1 MLERIIDWSIRNRN
15 VVLAAT
21 LAITVAGIWAM
32 FTTPVDAVPDL
43 SDVQV
48 IVMTEWPGQAPE
60 LVEDQVTY
68 PLSTEMLKVPN
79 TKFVRGMSQFGLS
92 AVYVV
97 FEDDTDL
104 YWARSRVLEY
114 LSAVR
119 ERLPEGAMPVLGP
132 DATGVGWVMQYILS
146 DTTGRLDLA
155 QLRSL
160 QDWTVRPA
168 LTAVAGVAEIASFGG
183 FEKQFQIE
191 IDPAKLLGYDVSV
204 ARVVEAV
211 RMSNQDVGGR
221 VLELGGTE
229 HVVRGRGRFTRLED
243 IRAVP
248 LGTGAGG
255 VPITLGDVAH
265 VQFGPEIR
273 RGIADFA
280 ARGDDGRITQGEVV
294 SGFVVM
300 RYGENPLD
308 VIDRVKSRMQEL
320 EPALPAGVVFV
331 NGYDRSGLIN
341 EAIATLR
348 EKLIEESI
356 IVALVTVAFLLHAT
370 SALVAIVTLPIGIL
384 MAFAAMRLLGIDAN
398 IMSLGGI
405 AIAIGAMIDAAI
417 VMVENLHKHMEHEA
431 ARVDRDA
438 SSEPASHWELVA
450 RSAKEVGPSL
460 FTSLLIITVS
470 FVPVFALEAQEGRL
484 FHPLAWTKTLAM
496 AAAALLS
503 VTLVPVMMGLFVRH
517 GVKPEAANPINRFML
532 RAYRPVIRIVLRH
545 RWPVIAAATSILAI
559 TWLPWSRLGSE
570 FMPPLNEG
578 SVMDM
583 PSLFPGVGSGQAH
596 AIVQQRDRA
605 MASVP
610 EVAMVLGK
618 IGRAETATDM
628 APMSMIE
635 STAILKSPSE
645 WRDGVT
651 YDSIVAEMN
660 QQVRTPGVANMWS
673 MPIKN
678 RLDMLAT
685 GIKTPVGI
693 KIFGPDLALLDRIGK
708 QIESL
713 LPMVAGTNSAFA
725 ERTVGGRYLD
735 IVVNRAAAARYGM
748 TVDEV
753 QMSMMAAVGGS
764 YAGEVIDGRERYSV
778 LVRYPRELRDSPEKL
793 SSVLIPTPAGAQVA
807 LGELADLR
815 IVTGSSLIKSEDAY
829 LNSIVY
835 VDVRG
840 RDVGGYVQDAM
851 ALLAQRLD
859 LPAGYR
865 LVWSGQFEA
874 MQRANRRLRF
884 VIPIALVVIFLLLY
898 WNFGSMRESALVML
912 SLPFALVGGVWLMWL
927 LEYNMSVAT
936 AIGFIALAGVA
947 AETGVIMLIYLDHA
961 HDGRRRDG
969 LMHTRQDVDA
979 AIEYGA
985 VERVRPKM
993 MTVLAIIMGLLP
1005 ILWSHGTGAD
1015 VMKRIAAPMVGGM
1028 ISSTLLTL
1036 IVIPAVYS
1044 LWKEYEVRTARQTTA
1059 LPSSSIHRVPFE
1071 P

>member
-1 MLERIIDWSIRNRN
+1 MLERIIDWSVRNRF
-15 VVLAAT
+15 VVLAAALAVT
-21 LAITVAGIWAM
+21 LAGVWAM
-32 FTTPVDAVPDL
+32 LTTPVDAVPDL

-68 PLSTEMLKVPN
+68 PLSTEMLKVPK

-92 AVYVV
+92 AVFVV

-132 DATGVGWVMQYILS
+132 DATGVGWVMQYILT

-155 QLRSL
+155 QLRAV

-168 LTAVAGVAEIASFGG
+168 LTAVGGVAEIASFGG

-191 IDPAKLLGYDVSV
+191 VDPARLLGYNVPV
-204 ARVVEAV
+204 ARVVEAIT
-211 RMSNQDVGGR
+211 RSNRDVGGR

-229 HVVRGRGRFTRLED
+229 HVVRGRGRVTRLED
-243 IRAVP
+243 IRQVP
-248 LGTGAGG
+248 VGTGAGG
-255 VPITLGDVAH
+255 VPITVGDVAA

-273 RGIADFA
+273 RGIADYA
-280 ARGDDGRITQGEVV
+280 AFGPDGRITQGEVV

-300 RYGENPLD
+300 RYGENPLE
-308 VIDRVKSRMQEL
+308 VIDGVKVRMQEI
-320 EPALPAGVVFV
+320 ERALPAGVVFV
-331 NGYDRSGLIN
+331 NGYDRSGLIH

-348 EKLIEESI
+348 EKLVEESI

-384 MAFAAMRLLGIDAN
+384 MAFTAMRFLGIDAN

-417 VMVENLHKHMEHEA
+417 VMVENLHKHMEHETE
-431 ARVDRDA
+431 RIDRDA
-438 SSEPASHWELVA
+438 TAQRLSHWELVA
-450 RSAKEVGPSL
+450 NSAREVGPSL

-484 FHPLAWTKTLAM
+484 FRPLAWTKTLAM
-496 AAAALLS
+496 ASAALLS
-503 VTLVPVMMGLFVRH
+503 VTLVPVMMGLFIRKGVR
-517 GVKPEAANPINRFML
+517 PEASNPVNRLLL
-532 RAYRPVIRIVLRH
+532 RTYRPVIRSVLCH
-545 RWPVIAAATSILAI
+545 RWLVIGCATLIIAI
-559 TWLPWSRLGSE
+559 TWVPWSRLGSE

-583 PSLFPGVGSGQAH
+583 PSLFPGVGAGQAR
-596 AIVQQRDRA
+596 AILQQRDRA
-605 MASVP
+605 MAAVP
-610 EVAMVLGK
+610 EVDIVLGK

-635 STAILKSPSE
+635 SVAILKPPHE
-645 WRDGVT
+645 WRTGVT

-673 MPIKN
+673 MPIRN

-693 KIFGPDLALLDRIGK
+693 KIFGPDLAQLDRIGK
-708 QIESL
+708 QIEGL
-713 LPMVAGTNSAFA
+713 LPMVPGTNSVFA
-725 ERTVGGRYLD
+725 ERTIGGRYLD
-735 IVVNRAAAARYGM
+735 LEVNRDAAARYGM
-748 TVDEV
+748 TIDDV
-753 QMSMMAAVGGS
+753 QMAMMAAVGGMH
-764 YAGEVIDGRERYSV
+764 AGEVIAGRERYSI

-793 SSVLIPTPAGAQVA
+793 HNVLVPTPAGPQVA
-807 LGELADLR
+807 LGELMSLR
-815 IVTGSSLIKSEDAY
+815 VVNGASLVKSEDAY

-840 RDVGGYVQDAM
+840 RDVGTYVREARS
-851 ALLAQRLD
+851 LLEQRIE
-859 LPAGYR
+859 LPVGYR

-874 MQRANRRLRF
+874 MQRANARLRY
-884 VIPIALVVIFLLLY
+884 VVPIALAVIFLLLY
-898 WNFGSMRESALVML
+898 GNFRSVVESAIVML
-912 SLPFALVGGVWLMWL
+912 SLPFALVGGIWLMWL

-961 HDGRRRDG
+961 YRGRRKDAQMRSRD
-969 LMHTRQDVDA
+969 DVDA

-1044 LWKEYEVRTARQTTA
+1044 LWKEYEVVNTAR
-1059 LPSSSIHRVPFE
+1059 SSARRTDRS
-1071 P
+1071 